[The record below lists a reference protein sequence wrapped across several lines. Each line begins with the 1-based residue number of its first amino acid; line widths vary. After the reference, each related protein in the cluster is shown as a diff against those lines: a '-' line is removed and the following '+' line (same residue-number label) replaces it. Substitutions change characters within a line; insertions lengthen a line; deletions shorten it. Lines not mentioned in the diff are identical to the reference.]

1 MKHFLLAA
9 ATLVLWASCSTD
21 EDINHDKAPA
31 PAEVVDAPHDFHP
44 EWTKNTNIYEVNVR
58 QYTSEG
64 TFAAFQT
71 HLPRLRDMGVEV
83 LWFMPVQPIGVKNR
97 KGVLGSYYSI
107 QDYRGVNPEF
117 GTAEDLHALIEE
129 AHEMGFKIMLD
140 WVPNHTAWDH
150 PWMHES
156 PDFYYIDPET
166 NRISNG
172 RDDHNNATD
181 WTDVAELDYSNPAMM
196 EAQRQDMLY
205 WIDEYQI
212 DGFRVD
218 MAGGQTQDYW
228 TETIDHLRAHKP
240 EIFMLA
246 ESEYFYLHE
255 SRFDMTYGWEFHHL
269 LNNVAGKGTDVATI
283 DEYLARQARDFP
295 ADGYRL
301 YFIDNHDENSWNGT
315 VEKRIGKNA
324 QGAFILCTTLSQS
337 LPLIYSGQEVGLNKS
352 LRFFERDTI
361 DWTAPSQADFYSKA
375 LALKKTQGAL
385 ANGSWGGAQ
394 TRITTNNPSVYAF
407 SRVKGD
413 NIVTVF
419 VNFSAEKVT
428 IDYSGAIDKDY
439 TNWFTGEEAKLQ
451 EAAQISLPANG
462 YLVLTHG
469 EC

>member
-1 MKHFLLAA
+1 MKHFILAA
-9 ATLVLWASCSTD
+9 ASLVLWASCSTD
-21 EDINHDKAPA
+21 EDTTLEKAPA
-31 PAEVVDAPHDFHP
+31 KVVDAPHDFHP

-58 QYTSEG
+58 QYTPEG

-71 HLPRLRDMGVEV
+71 HLPRLREMGVEV

-117 GTAEDLHALIEE
+117 GTAEDLHSLIDE

-150 PWMHES
+150 PWMTES

-166 NRISNG
+166 NQISNG

-205 WIDEYQI
+205 WIDEYQV

-228 TETIDHLRAHKP
+228 TETIDHLRAHNP
-240 EIFMLA
+240 ELLMLA

-283 DEYLARQARDFP
+283 DDYLARQAKDFP

-315 VEKRIGKNA
+315 VEKRIGNNA
-324 QGAFILCTTLSQS
+324 HAAFVLCATMSQGM
-337 LPLIYSGQEVGLNKS
+337 PLIYSGQEVGLNKS

-361 DWTAPSQADFYSKA
+361 DWSAPSQADFYSKA

-394 TRITTNNPSVYAF
+394 TRITTNNASVYAF

-419 VNFSAEKVT
+419 VNFSAEEVT
-428 IDYSGAIDKDY
+428 IDYSGAIDEDY
-439 TNWFTGEEAKLQ
+439 TNWFTGEEAELE
-451 EAAQISLPANG
+451 EAGQITLPANG